1 MRLGRL
7 APLCAVLWLS
17 ACVTPNAHWRS
28 HVSSLPTQAPV
39 VLLGEQHDAD
49 EHQILARL
57 TVLRLAQSPGLS
69 ALVLEMADDG
79 ANTSG
84 LPTDAT
90 DTEVRERLR
99 WNNAGWPWQ
108 RYGPVVMQ
116 AVQLGVPVVGANLP
130 RPAMGGVMRDEQW
143 DARVPAGVL
152 ADHRVR
158 MVGSHCGLLPE
169 SQVPGMARI
178 QIARDER
185 MARTAERWLRPGK
198 TVLLV
203 AGAEHVKRDRGIPL
217 FWSATLAQEAHV
229 VWMRAAE
236 PNTDAKGL
244 ADATWATPATPERD
258 HCADMARPR

>member
-7 APLCAVLWLS
+7 APLGAVLWLS
-17 ACVTPNAHWRS
+17 ACATPVAHWQT
-28 HVSSLPTQAPV
+28 HLNGLPTQAPV

-49 EHQILARL
+49 EHQTMARL
-57 TVLRLAQSPGLS
+57 SVARLAQSPGLS
-69 ALVLEMADDG
+69 ALVLEMADEGTD
-79 ANTSG
+79 TSG
-84 LPTDAT
+84 LSTHAT
-90 DTEVRERLR
+90 EAQVRERLR
-99 WNNAGWPWQ
+99 WNDAGWPWQ

-130 RPAMGGVMRDEQW
+130 RSAMGAVMRDEQW
-143 DARVPAGVL
+143 DARVPSGVL
-152 ADHRVR
+152 ADHRAR
-158 MVGSHCGLLPE
+158 MVDSHCGLLPA

-185 MARTAERWLRPGK
+185 MAQTAERWLRPSK

-217 FWSATLAQEAHV
+217 FWPEALAQQAHV
-229 VWMRAAE
+229 VWMRAGK
-236 PNTDAKGL
+236 PHTDAKGV

-258 HCADMARPR
+258 HCAEMARPR